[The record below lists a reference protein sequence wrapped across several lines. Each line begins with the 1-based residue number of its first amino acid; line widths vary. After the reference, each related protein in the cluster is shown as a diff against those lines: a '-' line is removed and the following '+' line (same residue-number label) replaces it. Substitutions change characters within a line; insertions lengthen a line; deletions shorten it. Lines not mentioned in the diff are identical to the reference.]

1 MTVPILFLSLACADS
16 GGDTAGPADTAAEGS
31 GTIDGTFDGRAFDT
45 VAASWRIGEP
55 DDPDQTMVV
64 FVFDNPIS
72 CADIADAGWDTRITD
87 QTQAVEIKVIGTSAG
102 DYPLATGRT
111 PGPGESD
118 VNYTLSATT
127 GTPGETSADSG
138 DVLIDT
144 AEAGAA
150 TGSFD
155 LTFPSGD
162 NLVGTFNASPCAQG
176 NEP

>member
-1 MTVPILFLSLACADS
+1 MPILSLLLSACS
-16 GGDTAGPADTAAEGS
+16 GADTAAPADTAAAGS
-31 GTIDGTFDGRAFDT
+31 GTITGSFDGRAFDS
-45 VAASWRIGEP
+45 VASSLRIGEP

-87 QTQAVEIKVIGTSAG
+87 ETQAVEIKVVGLTAG
-102 DYPLATGRT
+102 DYPLKAGRT
-111 PGPGESD
+111 AGSGESD
-118 VNYTLSATT
+118 VNYTLSSTT
-127 GTPGETSADSG
+127 GTPGETTADSG
-138 DVLIDT
+138 DVVIDT
-144 AEAGAA
+144 ADGGAA

-162 NLVGTFNASPCAQG
+162 TLVGTFDASPCAQG

>member
-1 MTVPILFLSLACADS
+1 MPFLALLFAACS
-16 GGDTAGPADTAAEGS
+16 GSGSDTAGPADTAAAGS
-31 GTIDGTFDGRAFDT
+31 GTIAGSFDGRTFDT
-45 VAASWRIGEP
+45 VAASWRIA
-55 DDPDQTMVV
+55 
-64 FVFDNPIS
+64 

-87 QTQAVEIKVIGTSAG
+87 QTQAIEIKVVGTTAG

-118 VNYTLSATT
+118 VNYTLSSTT
-127 GTPGETSADSG
+127 DTPGETSADSG
-138 DVLIDT
+138 DVVIDS
-144 AEAGAA
+144 ADAGAA

-162 NLVGTFNASPCAQG
+162 TLVGTFNASPCAQG

>member
-1 MTVPILFLSLACADS
+1 MPLLYALLLTACS
-16 GGDTAGPADTAAEGS
+16 GSGRDTAGPADTAAAGS
-31 GTIDGTFDGRAFDT
+31 GTITGSFDGRPFDT
-45 VAASWRIGEP
+45 VGASWRIGEP
-55 DDPDQTMVV
+55 DDPEQTMVV
-64 FVFDNPIS
+64 FVFDGPIS
-72 CADIADAGWDTRITD
+72 CADIADAGWDTRIAD
-87 QTQAVEIKVIGTSAG
+87 QTQAVEIKVIGKTTG

-118 VNYTLSATT
+118 VNYTLSSTT

-138 DVLIDT
+138 DVVVDS
-144 AEAGAA
+144 ANAGAA

>member
-1 MTVPILFLSLACADS
+1 MTLLLLFACS
-16 GGDTAGPADTAAEGS
+16 GAGSDTAGPADTAASGS
-31 GTIDGTFDGRAFDT
+31 GTIAGSFDGRAFDT

-64 FVFDNPIS
+64 YVFDQPIS

-87 QTQAVEIKVIGTSAG
+87 QTQAVEIKVVGTTAG
-102 DYPLATGRT
+102 DYPLAAGRT

-118 VNYTLSATT
+118 VNYTLSSTT
-127 GTPGETSADSG
+127 GTPGETSADTG
-138 DVLIDT
+138 DVVIDS
-144 AEAGAA
+144 ADAGAA

-162 NLVGTFNASPCAQG
+162 TLVGTFNATACAQG
-176 NEP
+176 SEP

>member
-1 MTVPILFLSLACADS
+1 MTLLLLFACS
-16 GGDTAGPADTAAEGS
+16 GAGSDAAGPADTAASGS
-31 GTIDGTFDGRAFDT
+31 GTIAGSFDGRAFDT

-64 FVFDNPIS
+64 YVFDQPIS

-87 QTQAVEIKVIGTSAG
+87 QTQAVEIKVVGTTAG
-102 DYPLATGRT
+102 DYPLAAGRT

-118 VNYTLSATT
+118 VNYTLSSTT
-127 GTPGETSADSG
+127 GTPGETSADTG
-138 DVLIDT
+138 DVVIDT
-144 AEAGAA
+144 ADAGTA

-162 NLVGTFNASPCAQG
+162 TLVGTFNASACSQG
-176 NEP
+176 SEP

>member
-1 MTVPILFLSLACADS
+1 MTLPFLFLLACS
-16 GGDTAGPADTAAEGS
+16 RPGTDTSGPADTAAAGS
-31 GTIDGTFDGRAFDT
+31 GTVSGSFDGRAFDT
-45 VAASWRIGEP
+45 VGASWRIGEP

-64 FVFDNPIS
+64 YVFDNPIS

-87 QTQAVEIKVIGTSAG
+87 QTQAIEIKVVGTTTG
-102 DYPLATGRT
+102 DYPLAAGRT

-118 VNYTLSATT
+118 VNYTLSSTS

-138 DVLIDT
+138 DVAIDS
-144 AEAGAA
+144 ADAGAA

-155 LTFPSGD
+155 LAFPSGD
-162 NLVGTFNASPCAQG
+162 TLAGTFNASACAQG

>member
-1 MTVPILFLSLACADS
+1 MTLLALLLAACSGSPADT
-16 GGDTAGPADTAAEGS
+16 GGPADTAAAGS
-31 GTIDGTFDGRAFDT
+31 GTISGSFDGRAFDT

-55 DDPDQTMVV
+55 DDPEQTMVV
-64 FVFDNPIS
+64 YVFDQPIS
-72 CADIADAGWDTRITD
+72 CADIADPGWDTRIAD
-87 QTQAVEIKVIGTSAG
+87 QTQAIEIKAVGTTAG

-118 VNYTLSATT
+118 VNYTLSSTT
-127 GTPGETSADSG
+127 STPAETSADSG
-138 DVLIDT
+138 VVVIET
-144 AEAGAA
+144 AESGAA

-162 NLVGTFNASPCAQG
+162 TLVGTFNASACAQG